1 MNNRQYQN
9 RRRGQAPTPNQ
20 TAAKAGKK
28 LPYGFVKVE
37 KIKDGQRLEAVDL
50 SKNDPGSLYTGY
62 LSCTLYAMNEL
73 CVGNSHEDLGG
84 DCTLI
89 KPLEVNNRILI
100 SASTL
105 KGCISNFVA
114 ALLQLPISRM
124 NNKRYSFRPNN
135 AFALGGKINFGAGL
149 VTAVHDDG
157 SLEIQK
163 FKENKFVYSREH
175 RKDGVYSYDPNR
187 SAFKYILAKYGHQ
200 EGFFKFYPYHDGID
214 GKGTLGIAFN
224 GKSSHKSF
232 GVKTAGRGA
241 EPEFEDQV
249 YHASSETYRL
259 FSETQSEVLANE
271 KTGHFSDHP
280 MSENIKGRMPSI
292 LRNIRESR
300 NIKVGDLI
308 FFEYK
313 KDSQEILTF
322 GRHFRYRWAYSR
334 SLHDFE
340 EDYQAYDKEAIK
352 QGKVNLVEEM
362 FGYSYED
369 KDIPYRFRSKSG
381 KVHFSY
387 AVHEPETGSLKAE
400 KWLPRPGS
408 PKPSSYEFYLRQDEN
423 SRKPMRTYGDPV
435 REDFEKNPRLSGRKM
450 YYKTQNT
457 SFGNL
462 KQGDEEATVKLINVL
477 HPEKGNHPTFKF
489 KVHFENLTIS
499 ELNLLYFSLCL
510 GQNKTPDKMDAKELD
525 EMLCHQLGYGKNHG
539 MGAVK
544 IIIDPETVF
553 SLKYDPETKTIR
565 PAYLKYKNLPTRN
578 IPPELEEMLK
588 IRNEERNYPSD
599 SRGIHSWHTRLKND
613 DLKKRRE

>member
-1 MNNRQYQN
+1 MNNRQDQN
-9 RRRGQAPTPNQ
+9 QRRGQTPTPNQ
-20 TAAKAGKK
+20 KAAKERKK
-28 LPYGFVKVE
+28 LPYGFVKINE
-37 KIKDGQRLEAVDL
+37 KKEVSRMEAVDL
-50 SKNDPGSLYTGY
+50 GKSDPGSLYTGY

-84 DCTLI
+84 DRTLI

-105 KGCISNFVA
+105 KGCISSFVA
-114 ALLQLPISRM
+114 ALLSIPISRM

-135 AFALGGKINFGAGL
+135 AFAIGGKINFGAGL
-149 VTAVHDDG
+149 VTAVHDDD

-163 FKENKFVYSREH
+163 FRENKFVYSREH
-175 RKDGVYSYDPNR
+175 KEDGIYSYDPNR
-187 SAFKYILAKYGHQ
+187 SAFKYILAKSGQQ

-249 YHASSETYRL
+249 YHVSKDTRRL
-259 FSETQSEVLANE
+259 FNATQTEVLANE

-280 MSENIKGRMPSI
+280 MSENIKGRMPNI
-292 LRNIRESR
+292 LRNIKESK

-308 FFEYK
+308 FFEYE
-313 KDSQEILTF
+313 KDSHEVLTF

-340 EDYQAYDKEAIK
+340 EDYQACDKEAIK
-352 QGKVNLVEEM
+352 QGKVNVMEEM

-369 KDIPYRFRSKSG
+369 KDIPYQFRSKSG

-387 AVHEPETGSLKAE
+387 AVHEPGTGSLKAE

-408 PKPSSYEFYLRQDEN
+408 PKPSSYEFYLRQEEKSKN
-423 SRKPMRTYGDPV
+423 PMCTFGDPA
-435 REDFEKNPRLSGRKM
+435 REEFEKAPRLSGRKM

-457 SFGNL
+457 SFGSL
-462 KQGDEEATVKLINVL
+462 KEGDEGATVKLINVL
-477 HPEKGNHPTFKF
+477 YPEKGNHPSFKF
-489 KVHFENLTIS
+489 KVHFENLTIP
-499 ELNLLYFSLCL
+499 ELNLLHFSLCL
-510 GQNKTPDKMDAKELD
+510 GQNKAPDKMDADELD
-525 EMLCHQLGYGKNHG
+525 KVLCHQLGYGKNHG

-553 SLKYDPETKTIR
+553 SLKYDPETKTII
-565 PAYLKYKNLPTRN
+565 PAALRYNNVPIKDISKD
-578 IPPELEEMLK
+578 LEEMLK
-588 IRNEERNYPSD
+588 LRNEERKYPSD
-599 SRGIHSWHTRLKND
+599 GRGIHTWHTKLKND